1 MTVDRAH
8 PALASTANGCA
19 WACAYLIR
27 LARKAKRG
35 WKRLREG
42 EGGSD
47 GIARLWRGATLG
59 IVARALS
66 R

>member
-27 LARKAKRG
+27 LARKRS
-35 WKRLREG
+35 EG
-42 EGGSD
+42 GSGFGKVEGGSD